1 MKVPFAN
8 LPRKVKGLL
17 KGSNKGHRIRIT
29 PFATAQ
35 HHVIG
40 TINPELTSITIDE
53 TSMAYV
59 RVNREHLENEIFLD
73 ENYSAILVERHVSKS
88 AKRALDEKLVNN
100 SKEMSKWKKA
110 AKKQERFMGFISARP
125 NSKVRRVPN
134 KGSKE
139 LRELQKENEILKR
152 QINNSSGIVMEMMMT
167 GILPMIEPPPFPM
180 NAVTQMRYGCDYL
193 SYEWKD
199 GVLHLHWIEVNL
211 ERSGNYPTLTPNEQ
225 QFRKAIISGNVVNH
239 YHHTWVDG
247 EGRQYWDSID

>member
-1 MKVPFAN
+1 MKVPFVT
-8 LPRKVKGLL
+8 LSKEEKGLF

-73 ENYSAILVERHVSKS
+73 ENYSAIPVERHVSKS

-100 SKEMSKWKKA
+100 SKEMSRWKKA

-125 NSKVRRVPN
+125 NSN

-139 LRELQKENEILKR
+139 MRTLRKENERLKR

-193 SYEWKD
+193 SYEWKG

-211 ERSGNYPTLTPNEQ
+211 ERSGNYPTLTQNEQ
-225 QFRKAIISGNVVNH
+225 LFRKAILSGNVVNH
-239 YHHTWVDG
+239 YHHTWVNG
-247 EGRQYWDSID
+247 EGEQYWDSID

>member
-1 MKVPFAN
+1 MKIPFVT
-8 LPRKVKGLL
+8 LSKEEKGLF
-17 KGSNKGHRIRIT
+17 KGSNKGHGIRLTPYSTKRHLTIGRINT
-29 PFATAQ
+29 
-35 HHVIG
+35 
-40 TINPELTSITIDE
+40 ELTVITIDE

-73 ENYSAILVERHVSKS
+73 ENYSAILVERHVSES
-88 AKRALDEKLVNN
+88 AKRILDENLVTNA
-100 SKEMSKWKKA
+100 KEIRRWKKA

-125 NSKVRRVPN
+125 NSKVDGSLN

-139 LRELQKENEILKR
+139 VRELQKENERLKR
-152 QINNSSGIVMEMMMT
+152 QINNSSEIVMEMMMT

-199 GVLHLHWIEVNL
+199 DVLHLHWVEVNL

-225 QFRKAIISGNVVNH
+225 QFRKAILSGNVINH

-247 EGRQYWDSID
+247 EGEQHWNN

>member
-40 TINPELTSITIDE
+40 TINPELTAITIDE

-73 ENYSAILVERHVSKS
+73 ENYSAIPVERHVSKS

-100 SKEMSKWKKA
+100 SKEMSRWKKA
-110 AKKQERFMGFISARP
+110 AKKQEQIMPGIR
-125 NSKVRRVPN
+125 VRRNSPRI
-134 KGSKE
+134 SKE
-139 LRELQKENEILKR
+139 MRELQKENERLKR
-152 QINNSSGIVMEMMMT
+152 QINNSSGIVMEMIMT

-199 GVLHLHWIEVNL
+199 DVLHFHWVEVNL
-211 ERSGNYPTLTPNEQ
+211 ERSGNYPTLTQNEQ
-225 QFRKAIISGNVVNH
+225 LFRKAILSGNVVNH

-247 EGRQYWDSID
+247 EGEQRWDC

>member
-29 PFATAQ
+29 PFATTQ

-59 RVNREHLENEIFLD
+59 RVNREHLENEVFLN

-100 SKEMSKWKKA
+100 SKEMSRWKKA
-110 AKKQERFMGFISARP
+110 AKKQEQFMPGIR
-125 NSKVRRVPN
+125 VRRNSPRI
-134 KGSKE
+134 SKE
-139 LRELQKENEILKR
+139 MRELQKENERLKR

-167 GILPMIEPPPFPM
+167 GILPMIEPPPLPVF
-180 NAVTQMRYGCDYL
+180 
-193 SYEWKD
+193 
-199 GVLHLHWIEVNL
+199 
-211 ERSGNYPTLTPNEQ
+211 
-225 QFRKAIISGNVVNH
+225 
-239 YHHTWVDG
+239 
-247 EGRQYWDSID
+247 